1 MNEKWEN
8 VFGEVPASFE
18 ERMRAT
24 LASLEEKP
32 KVRRFRFPAGG
43 LIAAVLMIAV
53 LGATALATDLFGLR
67 SLTVTDPYA
76 TPEATGV
83 VIALQGLPE
92 SPEFKANAAWMDY
105 LAGLDLEASAAK
117 AEADGGSVP
126 AGYELYTVYDRD
138 MADKLDA
145 IAAENG
151 LRLHTSARDFFSE
164 SELYAILGT
173 EPFIADCAAL
183 SGTVYEDGSFQAA
196 GTCVADKCY
205 EYELGLYRKGS
216 FSQVTL
222 NIGDADGYKEWIY
235 TTSSGVDVQLS
246 MSPDRCVLLADLPDA
261 FVAVNLLGGTAG
273 NSVFMPEPVTAE
285 DLQAFAEQF
294 DFSALQ

>member
-18 ERMRAT
+18 ERMRST

-43 LIAAVLMIAV
+43 LVAAVLMVAV
-53 LGATALATDLFGLR
+53 LGATALATGLFGLR

-76 TPEATGV
+76 TPEASGV

-92 SPEFKANAAWMDY
+92 SPEFKANAAWMNY
-105 LAGLDLEASAAK
+105 LAGIDLDAAAAQ
-117 AEADGGSVP
+117 AETDGESVP
-126 AGYELYTVYDRD
+126 AGYELYTVYDRQ

-145 IAAENG
+145 IASEHG
-151 LRLHTSARDFFSE
+151 LKLHTSARDFYSE
-164 SELYAILGT
+164 SDLYSILDT
-173 EPFIADCAAL
+173 DPFIADCAAL

-196 GTCVADKCY
+196 GTCVSDKCY

-222 NIGDADGYKEWIY
+222 NIGDADGYDEWIY
-235 TTSSGVDVQLS
+235 TTAAGVDVQLS

-273 NSVFMPEPVTAE
+273 NSVFMPEPVTAK
-285 DLQAFAEQF
+285 DLQDFAELF
-294 DFSALQ
+294 DFSALR